1 MLIINIINKFRSRLM
16 SIYVRIFWK
25 KNNRHNFTRIG
36 KNKNKLVY
44 KLIKEGNLTV
54 GVNSYGALNIDTSGN
69 SNEGL
74 IIGSYCSISNQS
86 TFLLSGEHRFNSF
99 SSYPFE
105 EMIFKEKVKEKT
117 KGKIILDDDVWIGD
131 QVLVLSG
138 VRIGKGA
145 IVAAGCVVTKDVPP
159 YAIVG
164 GIPNKIIKYRFSKQI
179 IQKLQGIDY
188 SGIDLSKI
196 DRKYLEMPVDDS
208 NIDQLITQ
216 LISVGAKKVKFN
228 TIKEEL
234 DF

>member
-1 MLIINIINKFRSRLM
+1 
-16 SIYVRIFWK
+16 
-25 KNNRHNFTRIG
+25 
-36 KNKNKLVY
+36 
-44 KLIKEGNLTV
+44 
-54 GVNSYGALNIDTSGN
+54 
-69 SNEGL
+69 
-74 IIGSYCSISNQS
+74 
-86 TFLLSGEHRFNSF
+86 
-99 SSYPFE
+99 
-105 EMIFKEKVKEKT
+105 MIFKEKVKEKT

-138 VRIGKGA
+138 VHIGKGA